1 MSDLVKRFKVGV
13 LALSGAG
20 LIAIANFEG
29 FEEKAYIPVPGDDP
43 TIGFGHKD
51 ERMPLDTFISVPDA
65 LKLLGQDTKHAEETI
80 KKYVK
85 VPLTQSEY
93 DAYVSFS
100 YNVGAGNF
108 ASSTLLNKLNAS
120 DYEGACN
127 ELRRW
132 VFSSNVKYQG
142 LVNRRDMENLICQHG
157 VYPKNQLSD
166 IIGNDLNP

>member
-1 MSDLVKRFKVGV
+1 
-13 LALSGAG
+13 
-20 LIAIANFEG
+20 
-29 FEEKAYIPVPGDDP
+29 
-43 TIGFGHKD
+43 
-51 ERMPLDTFISVPDA
+51 MPLDTFISVPDA
-65 LKLLGQDTKHAEETI
+65 LKLLGQDTKARRKTI

-93 DAYVSFS
+93 DAYVSFI

-108 ASSTLLNKLNAS
+108 ASSTLLNKLNAG

-142 LVNRRDMENLICQHG
+142 LVNRRDMENLICKHG

-166 IIGNDLNP
+166 IIGNDRHP